1 MSEFT
6 PGPWRVRKS
15 PTDSLM
21 RPAVFGARHKDG
33 TDYAAICEVANIYD
47 AHLIAAAPEMHD
59 SLEELGDV
67 ITRLI
72 RGEPVRN
79 LDEILLRR
87 DLILKKAQ
95 GHGHE

>member
-1 MSEFT
+1 MSEAKFT
-6 PGPWRVRKS
+6 K
-15 PTDSLM
+15 
-21 RPAVFGARHKDG
+21 
-33 TDYAAICEVANIYD
+33 ICVCYGDNWKAN
-47 AHLIAAAPEMHD
+47 AQLIAAAPEMHD
-59 SLEELGDV
+59 SLEELGYV